1 MLYAIRACLVK
12 PFGIET
18 KAIESEEL
26 IIEEDKQEAIMRKDD
41 KHLLFYVDIFI
52 TPLETGKQM
61 IEVTTL
67 VKYHNWVG
75 KAYFFCVKPEVVR
88 IVLLFAWQPVCSSKI
103 VKKYPDYDR
112 NMLTL
117 NIF

>member
-1 MLYAIRACLVK
+1 MKVLLINGSRRDAGCTYTALSEAA
-12 PFGIET
+12 

-61 IEVTTL
+61 IEVPTL

-75 KAYFFCVKPEVVR
+75 KAYFFCIKPFHRV
-88 IVLLFAWQPVCSSKI
+88 IVPLVL
-103 VKKYPDYDR
+103 KKA
-112 NMLTL
+112 LC
-117 NIF
+117 

>member
-1 MLYAIRACLVK
+1 
-12 PFGIET
+12 
-18 KAIESEEL
+18 
-26 IIEEDKQEAIMRKDD
+26 MRKDD

-75 KAYFFCVKPEVVR
+75 KAYFFCIKPFHRV
-88 IVLLFAWQPVCSSKI
+88 IVPLVLKSAMLNKHSRGCNYI
-103 VKKYPDYDR
+103 TNMKK
-112 NMLTL
+112 
-117 NIF
+117 